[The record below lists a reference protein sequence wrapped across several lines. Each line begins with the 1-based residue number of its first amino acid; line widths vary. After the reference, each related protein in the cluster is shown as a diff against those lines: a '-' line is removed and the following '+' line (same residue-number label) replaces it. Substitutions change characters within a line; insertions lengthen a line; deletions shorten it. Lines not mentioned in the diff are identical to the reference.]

1 MRGKKGEKVCLQT
14 GALTPKRQIKT
25 WREHR
30 GYNEL
35 RRRFG

>member
-1 MRGKKGEKVCLQT
+1 MRGEKERDMFTT